1 MKKGYM
7 AVVKPVYKLKSL
19 SQAAEELGVTV
30 NTLRAWIYR
39 RKIPYLKIGRCVR
52 ISEETI
58 QQIILRGTVPALEE
72 RD

>member
-1 MKKGYM
+1 MP
-7 AVVKPVYKLKSL
+7 AVKRACNLKSL
-19 SQAAEELGVTV
+19 FQAAEELGVTV

-52 ISEETI
+52 VSDETI
-58 QQIILRGTVPALEE
+58 QQIISRGTMPAREE